1 MNPNIAKISSLLS
14 DPSRSSILLTLM
26 DGRIH
31 PAGELAYLAN
41 IKPQTASFHL
51 KKLLE
56 EELISVEKHGRHR
69 YYRLSDSDAANLI
82 EQLLH
87 IAPKS
92 QVKSLKESKEKR
104 DLHFARTC
112 YDHLAGYVGVQMTNS
127 LVEQGII
134 KKVDVNFEVTSE
146 GSLFFSNLGINEEQQ
161 RSKRRAF
168 ARCCLDWSE
177 RQHHIA
183 GALGNALMVRML
195 EEEWVV
201 RMPKTRAIRITQ
213 SGKNAFEKYFKVNI
227 WG

>member
-56 EELISVEKHGRHR
+56 EKLISVEKHGRHR
-69 YYRLSDSDAANLI
+69 YYRLSNSEAANVI
-82 EQLLH
+82 EQLLC
-87 IAPKS
+87 IAPKAK
-92 QVKSLKESKEKR
+92 VTSLKDSKEKS

-112 YDHLAGYVGVQMTNS
+112 YDHLAGYVGVQITNS
-127 LVEQGII
+127 LVEQGML
-134 KKVDVNFEVTSE
+134 KKVDLNFEVTPE
-146 GSLFFSNLGINEEQQ
+146 GSLFFSNLGINEDQ
-161 RSKRRAF
+161 RRNKRRAF

-177 RQHHIA
+177 RQHHLA
-183 GALGNALMVRML
+183 GAIGNALLVRML
-195 EEEWVV
+195 EEEWIV

-213 SGKNAFEKYFKVNI
+213 SGKNAFEKYFKVNM
-227 WG
+227 

>member
-14 DPSRSSILLTLM
+14 DPSRSSILLSLM

-51 KKLLE
+51 NKLIE
-56 EELISVEKHGRHR
+56 AKLISVEKHGRHR
-69 YYRLSDSDAANLI
+69 YYRLSDSDAANVI

-87 IAPKS
+87 IAPKAK
-92 QVKSLKESKEKR
+92 VKSLKESKEKK

-112 YDHLAGYVGVQMTNS
+112 YDHLAGYVGVQMAHS
-127 LVEQGII
+127 LVEQGML
-134 KKVDVNFEVTSE
+134 KKVDLNFEVTSE
-146 GSLFFSNLGINEEQQ
+146 GALFFSKLGINEEQQ
-161 RSKRRAF
+161 RNKRRAF

-183 GALGNALMVRML
+183 GALGNALLVRML
-195 EEEWVV
+195 EEEWIV

-213 SGKNAFEKYFKVNI
+213 SGKIAFEKHLNVKI
-227 WG
+227 

>member
-56 EELISVEKHGRHR
+56 EKLISVEKHGRHR
-69 YYRLSDSDAANLI
+69 YYRLSNSDTANMI
-82 EQLLH
+82 EQLLRM
-87 IAPKS
+87 APKAKVTS
-92 QVKSLKESKEKR
+92 LKDSKVKS

-112 YDHLAGYVGVQMTNS
+112 YDHLAGYVGVQMTHS
-127 LVEQGII
+127 LVEQGIL
-134 KKVDVNFEVTSE
+134 KKVDLNFEVTSE
-146 GSLFFSNLGINEEQQ
+146 GSLFFSKLGINEEHQ
-161 RSKRRAF
+161 RHKRRAF

-183 GALGNALMVRML
+183 GALGNALLVCML
-195 EEEWVV
+195 EEEWIV
-201 RMPKTRAIRITQ
+201 RMPKTRAVRMTQ
-213 SGKNAFEKYFKVNI
+213 SGKTAFEKYFKVNI
-227 WG
+227 

>member
-31 PAGELAYLAN
+31 PAGELAHLAN

-56 EELISVEKHGRHR
+56 EKLISVEKHGRHR
-69 YYRLSDSDAANLI
+69 YYRLSNSDTAHVI
-82 EQLLH
+82 EQFLR
-87 IAPKS
+87 IAPKAK
-92 QVKSLKESKEKR
+92 VTSLKDSKEKSN
-104 DLHFARTC
+104 LHFARTC

-134 KKVDVNFEVTSE
+134 KKVDVSFEVTSE
-146 GSLFFSNLGINEEQQ
+146 GALFFSNLGINEEQQ

-183 GALGNALMVRML
+183 GALGNALLVRML
-195 EEEWVV
+195 EEEWIV

-213 SGKNAFEKYFKVNI
+213 SGKIALEKYFKVNI
-227 WG
+227 

>member
-31 PAGELAYLAN
+31 PAGELAHLAD

-56 EELISVEKHGRHR
+56 EKLISVEKHGRHR
-69 YYRLSDSDAANLI
+69 YYRLSNSDTANVI
-82 EQLLH
+82 EQFLR
-87 IAPKS
+87 IAPKAK
-92 QVKSLKESKEKR
+92 VTSLKDSKEKS

-146 GSLFFSNLGINEEQQ
+146 GALFFSDLGINEEQQ

-183 GALGNALMVRML
+183 GALGNALLVRML
-195 EEEWVV
+195 EEEWIV

-213 SGKNAFEKYFKVNI
+213 SGKTAFEKYFKVNI
-227 WG
+227 

>member
-56 EELISVEKHGRHR
+56 EKLISVEKHGRHR
-69 YYRLSDSDAANLI
+69 YYRLSNSDTANMI
-82 EQLLH
+82 EQLLRM
-87 IAPKS
+87 APKTK
-92 QVKSLKESKEKR
+92 VTSLKDSKEKS

-112 YDHLAGYVGVQMTNS
+112 YDHLAGYVGVQMTHS
-127 LVEQGII
+127 LVEQGIL
-134 KKVDVNFEVTSE
+134 KKVDLNFEVTSE
-146 GSLFFSNLGINEEQQ
+146 GSLFFSKLGINEEHQ
-161 RSKRRAF
+161 RHKRRAF

-183 GALGNALMVRML
+183 GALGNALLVRML
-195 EEEWVV
+195 EEEWIV
-201 RMPKTRAIRITQ
+201 RMPKTRAVRMTQ
-213 SGKNAFEKYFKVNI
+213 SGKIAFEKYFKVNI
-227 WG
+227 